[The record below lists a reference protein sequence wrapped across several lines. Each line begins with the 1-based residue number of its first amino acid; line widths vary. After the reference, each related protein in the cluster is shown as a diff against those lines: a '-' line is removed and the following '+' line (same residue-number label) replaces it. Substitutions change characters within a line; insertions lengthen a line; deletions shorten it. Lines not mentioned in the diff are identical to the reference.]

1 VENLSLLRKSNLALQ
16 LARKFE
22 GEKKRLLEKT
32 ENLTKELLEA
42 RKMVPATGKLH
53 EECHSSPNTSTDVSE
68 IVSHYL
74 VLRHVSGYQSYIPC
88 LTSVYAIKV
97 NFPSFEWL
105 STG

>member
-1 VENLSLLRKSNLALQ
+1 MENASLLRKSNLALQ

-42 RKMVPATGKLH
+42 RKMGPATAKLH
-53 EECHSSPNTSTDVSE
+53 EECHSSRNTSTDVSE
-68 IVSHYL
+68 IVSHNL
-74 VLRHVSGYQSYIPC
+74 VLRHVSGYPLYIPC
-88 LTSVYAIKV
+88 LTSVYAIKAH
-97 NFPSFEWL
+97 FPSFEWL